1 MALTFSFGLHGPA
14 AASRGAGASASISA
28 YAYYRIREAGTG

>member
-1 MALTFSFGLHGPA
+1 MALTFASGFHGP

-28 YAYYRIREAGTG
+28 SVYYRIREAGTG